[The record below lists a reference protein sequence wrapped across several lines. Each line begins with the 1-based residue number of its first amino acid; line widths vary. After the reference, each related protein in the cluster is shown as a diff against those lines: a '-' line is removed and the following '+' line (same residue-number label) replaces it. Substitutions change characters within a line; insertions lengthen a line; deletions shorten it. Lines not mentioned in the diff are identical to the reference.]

1 MSIPLKK
8 RTDFIKKIEV
18 WTVPNFSSCLLAESK
33 LEDSH
38 PEFKAGFDNNFHHEF
53 KAGFNDNDKWLVSV
67 TLKTRPASRSK
78 KSVSVKV
85 DPVNPSEIKHPIYA
99 SVFAVGHYNYRFQVY
114 SKIRQP
120 DVNYNSEDYQ
130 DREHSMAYGLR
141 IDQSPPYGSLYF
153 LNGTLTLEIELTTYL
168 DKDPCF
174 PAHPDPVPCIY
185 SYVPDSLLELYQTR
199 NDNGDV
205 IIKVQNNEFKIHK
218 NVLETRCPVLNELI
232 GDSNLLALED
242 IKPKVFE
249 MVVEYLYTGYVLNTN
264 DQLVDNAECL
274 LEAGHR
280 FKLESLKNICI
291 RPLAEHYIVKDN
303 LVDAKILAIRCKSE
317 TLNLYLWNLHTFNCN
332 QKFRYSKENMPSDY
346 ELWRRGPILG
356 GYLTYLGE
364 EVKKRGFD
372 PQDLL
377 EEK

>member
-1 MSIPLKK
+1 
-8 RTDFIKKIEV
+8 
-18 WTVPNFSSCLLAESK
+18 
-33 LEDSH
+33 
-38 PEFKAGFDNNFHHEF
+38 
-53 KAGFNDNDKWLVSV
+53 
-67 TLKTRPASRSK
+67 
-78 KSVSVKV
+78 
-85 DPVNPSEIKHPIYA
+85 
-99 SVFAVGHYNYRFQVY
+99 
-114 SKIRQP
+114 
-120 DVNYNSEDYQ
+120 
-130 DREHSMAYGLR
+130 
-141 IDQSPPYGSLYF
+141 
-153 LNGTLTLEIELTTYL
+153 
-168 DKDPCF
+168 CF

>member
-1 MSIPLKK
+1 MSIIPLKK

-38 PEFKAGFDNNFHHEF
+38 PEFKAGFDDNFHHEF

-67 TLKTRPASRSK
+67 ILRTRPGSRSK
-78 KSVSVKV
+78 KSFSVKV
-85 DPVNPSEIKHPIYA
+85 DPVDPSEIKHPIYA
-99 SVFAVGHYNYRFQVY
+99 SVLAVGHYNYRFQVY

-120 DVNYNSEDYQ
+120 DVNYESKNYR
-130 DREHSMAYGLR
+130 DRENSMAFGFY
-141 IDQSPPYGSLYF
+141 IEQSPPYRSLYF
-153 LNGTLTLEIELTTYL
+153 VNGTLTLEIELTTYR

-174 PAHPDPVPCIY
+174 PCHPHPVPLIR
-185 SYVPDSLLELYQTR
+185 SDVPDSLLKLYQTR
-199 NDNGDV
+199 NDDGDV

-232 GDSNLLALED
+232 GDSNLPLALED

-280 FKLESLKNICI
+280 FKLEFLKNICI
-291 RPLAEHYIVKDN
+291 RPLTEYYIVKDN
-303 LVDAKILAIRCKSE
+303 LIDAKILSIRCKSE
-317 TLNLYLWNLHTFNCN
+317 PLSLYLWNLYVFNCKH
-332 QKFRYSKENMPSDY
+332 KFRYSKENMPSDE
-346 ELWRRGPILG
+346 ELWRRGSPRWHLV
-356 GYLTYLGE
+356 YRE
-364 EVKKRGFD
+364 ELKKRGFEL
-372 PQDLL
+372 QDSD
-377 EEK
+377 EES